1 MYVPC
6 ILPKYET
13 PIKTST
19 DKILN
24 IVSFGAYYHMKNI
37 QMIDKYNKDMDVFYE
52 CVRSV
57 KIPKIKM
64 SGL

>member
-1 MYVPC
+1 
-6 ILPKYET
+6 
-13 PIKTST
+13 
-19 DKILN
+19 
-24 IVSFGAYYHMKNI
+24 MKNI
-37 QMIDKYNKDMDVFYE
+37 QMIDKYNKDMDVFYD